1 MSKSNTELLKTKF
14 LQLMVITMEECG
26 ELNQECSKSMRRNDE
41 NHKALKDE
49 IGDVYCMIQL
59 CKDYGIIDQN
69 MLNERVRYKKAKLKK
84 WSNLIQQ

>member
-1 MSKSNTELLKTKF
+1 
-14 LQLMVITMEECG
+14 
-26 ELNQECSKSMRRNDE
+26 MRRNDE

-49 IGDVYCMIQL
+49 IGDVYCMIEL

-84 WSNLIQQ
+84 WSNLIR